1 MIDIDV
7 GRRTR
12 TVSPALRRALAVR
25 DGRCRGHGCTVPAAW
40 TDAHHIV
47 HWADGGQTCLTNLV
61 LLCRRH
67 HRLLH
72 TGGWQAVRQTDGP
85 IDVVPTV
92 RAP

>member
-1 MIDIDV
+1 M
-7 GRRTR
+7 
-12 TVSPALRRALAVR
+12 R
-25 DGRCRGHGCTVPAAW
+25 DGRCRGHGCTIPAAW

-47 HWADGGQTCLTNLV
+47 SWADGGATCLANLV

-72 TGGWQAVRQTDGP
+72 AGAWRVVRHSDGV
-85 IDVVPTV
+85 IDVLPTA